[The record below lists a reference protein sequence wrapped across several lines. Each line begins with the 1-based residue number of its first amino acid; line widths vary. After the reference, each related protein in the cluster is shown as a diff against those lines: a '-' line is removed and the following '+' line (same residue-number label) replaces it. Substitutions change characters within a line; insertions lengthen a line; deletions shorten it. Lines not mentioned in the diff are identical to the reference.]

1 MPRKPLA
8 LAFSAASLLA
18 LTLAPREASAQLY
31 GFTADRMILAPN
43 PDDGFVSMRPTL
55 HERTRIFGNLTL
67 DYIRRPIKTANAISN
82 PRVQEE
88 FSSGIISNQANANF
102 TVGFE
107 FLQRFS
113 FSATLPLTFVNTT
126 GISGDARGQLAGGID
141 PQTPAIGDLR
151 LDGRAMIARTDSRKF
166 TFGVAGTYFLGNGNE
181 IAFAGD
187 GASHGL
193 FQLLFE
199 ERPTRSLILTQ
210 FLGVHSRS
218 LNHIGDPGA
227 SGLHFS
233 NELVFGA
240 GAFIP
245 LRDEKIRVGA
255 EIFGSTGLGEVE
267 TNLPSQK
274 AQTRF
279 QRKYTPVEWL
289 GQVRVALDQRR
300 QLWFNGGAGSLVVP
314 GYSAPDFRVVA
325 QIGYW
330 FELRDTDPKSPPPEL
345 RIKPED
351 RIPDKAPDRDGD
363 GIPDAI
369 DACPDVPEDRQPPD
383 PNDGCPG
390 PKDRDKDGIP
400 DDVDKCPD
408 DPEDRDGFEDD
419 DGCPEPDNDK
429 DGIPDLQDACPREPG
444 QPSPDPKQNG
454 CPQFIRR
461 IEGSNEIQILKKI
474 EFDTG
479 KATIKKNSFA
489 ILDEVVS
496 LLKANPGIKKI
507 RIEGHTDSRG
517 GYDMNVKLSKDRAA
531 SCLKYLVEHGIDAGR
546 LESEGFGPDKPIDD
560 NKTEAGRQKNRR
572 VEFHI
577 VEQDLP
583 IPPCPRPAPSDPLP
597 S

>member
-1 MPRKPLA
+1 MHRKPLA
-8 LAFSAASLLA
+8 LAFSAVSLLA
-18 LTLAPREASAQLY
+18 LTLAPRDASAQVS

-55 HERTRIFGNLTL
+55 HERTRLFGSLTL
-67 DYIRRPIKTANAISN
+67 DYIRRPIKTSNAISN
-82 PRVQEE
+82 ARVQDE
-88 FSSGIISNQANANF
+88 FSGGIISNQANANF
-102 TVGFE
+102 TVGAE

-113 FSATLPLTFVNTT
+113 LSAMLPLTVINTT
-126 GISGDARGQLAGGID
+126 GITGDARGQLGGGID
-141 PQTPAIGDLR
+141 PQAPAIGDLR
-151 LDGRAMIARTDSRKF
+151 LDARAMLFRTDSRKF
-166 TFGVAGTYFLGNGNE
+166 LFGVAGTYFVGNGNE

-187 GASHGL
+187 GSSHGL
-193 FQLLFE
+193 LQLIFE
-199 ERPTRSLILTQ
+199 ERPTTSLILTQ

-218 LNHIGDPGA
+218 LNHLGDVGA

-233 NELVFGA
+233 NEAVFGA

-245 LRDEKIRVGA
+245 LRDNKIRVGA
-255 EIFGSTGLGEVE
+255 EVFGSTGLGDAD
-267 TNLPSQK
+267 TNLPG
-274 AQTRF
+274 QTAPTTF
-279 QRKYTPVEWL
+279 KRKYTPVEWL
-289 GQVRVALDQRR
+289 GQVRVALDQRK
-300 QLWFNGGAGSLVVP
+300 QLWFNGGAGSLLVA
-314 GYSAPDFRVVA
+314 GYSAPDFRVIA

-330 FELRDTDPKSPPPEL
+330 FELRDTNPPSPPPEY
-345 RIKPED
+345 RIKAED

-369 DACPDVPEDRQPPD
+369 DACPDVPEDRQPPE

-419 DGCPEPDNDK
+419 DGCPELDNDK

-479 KATIKKNSFA
+479 KATIKKSSYG

-517 GYDMNVKLSKDRAA
+517 GRDMNMKLSSDRAA
-531 SCLKYLVEHGIDAGR
+531 SCRQYLTEHGIDASR
-546 LESEGFGPDKPIDD
+546 LDSEGFGPDKPIDD
-560 NKTEAGRQKNRR
+560 NKTEPGRQKNRR

-577 VEQDLP
+577 VEQE
-583 IPPCPRPAPSDPLP
+583 
-597 S
+597 